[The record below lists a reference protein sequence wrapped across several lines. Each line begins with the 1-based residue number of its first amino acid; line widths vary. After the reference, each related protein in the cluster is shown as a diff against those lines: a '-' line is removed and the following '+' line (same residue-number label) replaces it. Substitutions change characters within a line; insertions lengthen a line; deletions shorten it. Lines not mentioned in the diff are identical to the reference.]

1 MSPDCAVQG
10 VGREREGGH
19 VRQAKEADPDDGH
32 RGTGLRGHPDA
43 GGGDVPLRPERG
55 RRGLAADHKR
65 GVCRD
70 G

>member
-1 MSPDCAVQG
+1 MCPGCAVQG
-10 VGREREGGH
+10 VGREGKGGH
-19 VRQAKEADPDDGH
+19 VYQAEEVDPDVGH
-32 RGTGLRGHPDA
+32 RGAGLRGHPDA

-55 RRGLAADHKR
+55 RRGLAADHQQ